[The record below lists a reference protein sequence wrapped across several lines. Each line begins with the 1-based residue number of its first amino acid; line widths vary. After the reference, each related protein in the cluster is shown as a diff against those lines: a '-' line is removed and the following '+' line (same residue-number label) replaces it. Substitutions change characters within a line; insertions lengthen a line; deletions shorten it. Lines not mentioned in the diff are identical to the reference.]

1 MIKSRCRNIRESDM
15 ENARRNAVKA
25 LAGAV
30 LEKAKD
36 DWLDDNWHDDVE
48 SFLHSHLLTLY
59 LLLAGVDRGS
69 YLDEVRCQ

>member
-1 MIKSRCRNIRESDM
+1 M
-15 ENARRNAVKA
+15 ENARRNAVKT

-30 LEKAKD
+30 LEKAKY

-59 LLLAGVDRGS
+59 LLLAEVDRGS

>member
-1 MIKSRCRNIRESDM
+1 MIKSQCRNIRESEM
-15 ENARRNAVKA
+15 ENARRNAVKT

-30 LEKAKD
+30 LKKAKD
-36 DWLDDNWHDDVE
+36 DWLDDVE

-59 LLLAGVDRGS
+59 LLLARVDRGS

>member
-1 MIKSRCRNIRESDM
+1 MRESEM

-36 DWLDDNWHDDVE
+36 AWLDDNWHDDVE

>member
-1 MIKSRCRNIRESDM
+1 M
-15 ENARRNAVKA
+15 EKAKRDGVKA

-36 DWLDDNWHDDVE
+36 DWLDDKWHDDVE

-59 LLLAGVDRGS
+59 LLLAEVDRGS

>member
-1 MIKSRCRNIRESDM
+1 M
-15 ENARRNAVKA
+15 EKAKRDAVKT

-36 DWLDDNWHDDVE
+36 DWLDDKWHDDVE

-59 LLLAGVDRGS
+59 LLLAEVDRGS

>member
-1 MIKSRCRNIRESDM
+1 M
-15 ENARRNAVKA
+15 EKAKRDGVKA

-30 LEKAKD
+30 LEKAKG

>member
-1 MIKSRCRNIRESDM
+1 M
-15 ENARRNAVKA
+15 EKTERDAVKT

-59 LLLAGVDRGS
+59 LLTLYLLLAEVDRGS

>member
-1 MIKSRCRNIRESDM
+1 M
-15 ENARRNAVKA
+15 ENARRNAVKT

-36 DWLDDNWHDDVE
+36 DWLDDKWHDDVE

-59 LLLAGVDRGS
+59 LLLAEVDRGS
-69 YLDEVRCQ
+69 YLGEVRCQ

>member
-1 MIKSRCRNIRESDM
+1 MDGRNSVEKAKRD
-15 ENARRNAVKA
+15 AVRA

-30 LEKAKD
+30 LERAKD

-48 SFLHSHLLTLY
+48 AFLHSHLLNLY

-69 YLDEVRCQ
+69 YLGEVRCQ

>member
-1 MIKSRCRNIRESDM
+1 M

-36 DWLDDNWHDDVE
+36 DWLDDKWHDDVE

-69 YLDEVRCQ
+69 YLWEVRCQ

>member
-1 MIKSRCRNIRESDM
+1 MDGRNSVEKAKRD
-15 ENARRNAVKA
+15 AVKA

-59 LLLAGVDRGS
+59 LLLAGVEQFD
-69 YLDEVRCQ
+69 DDQIPF

>member
-1 MIKSRCRNIRESDM
+1 M
-15 ENARRNAVKA
+15 EKAKRDAVKA

-59 LLLAGVDRGS
+59 LLLAGG
-69 YLDEVRCQ
+69 

>member
-1 MIKSRCRNIRESDM
+1 MIKSRCRNIRESEM
-15 ENARRNAVKA
+15 EKAKCDAVRA

-69 YLDEVRCQ
+69 YLDEVRRQ

>member
-1 MIKSRCRNIRESDM
+1 M
-15 ENARRNAVKA
+15 EKAKRDGVKA

-59 LLLAGVDRGS
+59 LLLAEVDRGL